1 LPRRKIDT
9 TTEHR
14 ISLGSYERTA
24 LQEAF
29 SIQKENQRLDAIT
42 ATAQAVGT
50 AVGGLGIAGAALIV
64 GAYLIPDWLS
74 KTTDKVTGPG
84 GWLDKFTDI
93 ILPSTPIAYRRAAQE
108 LAKRRGEIWRDIDAF
123 CTVGANSYDKAACA
137 LAQEEKYA
145 LSEAEDLLLAQLK
158 ADNIQRDT
166 AFWNFIFFGLGDLAD
181 NITPADESDVDKQ
194 AAQITLENQPVTTW
208 DWITAGASQA
218 IRVIL

>member
-14 ISLGSYERTA
+14 ISLGSFERTA

-64 GAYLIPDWLS
+64 GAYLIPDWLA
-74 KTTDKVTGPG
+74 KTTEKFTGAG

-108 LAKRRGEIWRDIDAF
+108 LAKRRGEIWRDIDSF
-123 CTVGANSYDKAACA
+123 CTITADTYDRQACS
-137 LAQEEKYA
+137 LAHEEKRA
-145 LSEAEDLLLAQLK
+145 LSEAEDLFIAQLT
-158 ADNIQRDT
+158 ADNITRNT
-166 AFWNFIFFGLGDLAD
+166 AFWDFIFYGLGDL
-181 NITPADESDVDKQ
+181 PDKIDPKTEGRKEAEEVLRQ
-194 AAQITLENQPVTTW
+194 QPTTTW
-208 DWITAGASQA
+208 DFITEGF
-218 IRVIL
+218 RLGLDVVL